1 MFEFKC
7 KKIKKAIAM
16 FYGNSQLSTLNS
28 QLLLCLAFLLLAS
41 CTSKPRGEGYFESG
55 RSQALPDSA
64 KVKAV
69 VSVSRGDAKEKLSA
83 VLFAVPNKKY
93 RLELSGT
100 FGLSAASILWKE
112 EGWKVVMQQ
121 NERYMEGTGNCI
133 FVPIYGGVDIHKF
146 AALFFGQR
154 VNSLDCNDSFPQN
167 LKLEYEGNFAS
178 VTTDTVETDNY
189 PSLQLEI
196 KSIDKKAEWKS
207 GVWNLN
213 VPENYVRI
221 TDY

>member
-1 MFEFKC
+1 MVSREW
-7 KKIKKAIAM
+7 
-16 FYGNSQLSTLNS
+16 
-28 QLLLCLAFLLLAS
+28 LLILLILVQIIS
-41 CTSKPRGEGYFESG
+41 CTSKPRGQGYFESD
-55 RSQALPDSA
+55 RRQALPDSA

-93 RLELSGT
+93 RFELSGT

-112 EGWKVVMQQ
+112 ESWKIVMPH

-146 AALFFGQR
+146 AALFLGQR
-154 VNSLDCNDSFPQN
+154 VNSLDCNDSYPQD

-178 VTTDTVETDNY
+178 VTTDTVETDNF

-196 KSIDKKAEWKS
+196 KSIDQKAEWKS